1 MNCLEFRRRLLTDP
15 LSGDEDLLAH
25 EATCAACAPFAQ
37 DLRAREIR
45 MRSLLQ
51 NVVPPPGLAERVSLA
66 ARFEQRAER
75 RRQWW
80 YSAAAAVLLTVGV
93 SMVSL
98 FSTSIERTNVALAQS
113 VINHIEDEASHLRAA
128 HPVPTAR
135 VNWVFKRFGAELAAD
150 IGPVHFA
157 AECLMRKR
165 NGVHLVMPGKMGPVT
180 VFFMPGEMTDTAM
193 PITSARF
200 NGQIVPTD
208 WGSIAVVGEAGETV
222 DGLGARMAAAVRWP
236 ASTQAG
242 VSVPV
247 GGNLLAAS
255 RLTQQKNG

>member
-15 LSGDEDLLAH
+15 LSRDEDLMAH
-25 EATCAACAPFAQ
+25 EATCPTCAPFAR
-37 DLRAREIR
+37 DLRAKEIR

-80 YSAAAAVLLTVGV
+80 YSAAAGVLLTVGV
-93 SMVSL
+93 SMASL
-98 FSTSIERTNVALAQS
+98 FSTSLERSNVALAQS

-128 HPVPTAR
+128 HPIPTAR

-157 AECLMRKR
+157 AECLMRHR
-165 NGVHLVMPGKMGPVT
+165 NGVHLVMPGRMGPVT

-193 PITSARF
+193 PVASARF
-200 NGQIVPTD
+200 NGQIVPTH
-208 WGSIAVVGEAGETV
+208 WGSIAVVGEAGEAV
-222 DGLGARMAAAVRWP
+222 DELGARLAAAVRWP
-236 ASTQAG
+236 EPAQAG
-242 VSVPV
+242 VSALV
-247 GGNLLAAS
+247 GGRLLAAS
-255 RLTQQKNG
+255 RVAQQKDG